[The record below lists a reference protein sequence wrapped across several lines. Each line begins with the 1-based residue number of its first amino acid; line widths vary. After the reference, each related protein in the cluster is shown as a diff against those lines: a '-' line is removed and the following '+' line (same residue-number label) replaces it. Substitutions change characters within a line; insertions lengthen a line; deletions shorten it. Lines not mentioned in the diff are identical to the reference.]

1 MKPFIIYSLF
11 APAALM
17 AQERPNILYIM
28 TDQQTATAMSCAGN
42 EEVHTPNMDR
52 LAQRGV
58 RFSNAYCSMPL
69 SGPSRSSM
77 FTGYTP
83 GQVGLTENGTPMP
96 DSIRTRTLGTLL
108 EESGYEC
115 AYAGKWHAHTNSLP
129 AKEAFGFENLH
140 GHKNSLSS
148 WSPLS
153 IIRITFA
160 SMRVIRIRPMLR
172 SKSRRLKIV
181 PACLPILRSIRMM
194 PTPWLSSAGRTI
206 GFIRP

>member
-1 MKPFIIYSLF
+1 MHGFERTLQVVEVVFEGERLLFIIYSLF

-83 GQVGLTENGTPMP
+83 GQVGLTENGT
-96 DSIRTRTLGTLL
+96 DI
-108 EESGYEC
+108 
-115 AYAGKWHAHTNSLP
+115 
-129 AKEAFGFENLH
+129 
-140 GHKNSLSS
+140 GH
-148 WSPLS
+148 
-153 IIRITFA
+153 
-160 SMRVIRIRPMLR
+160 VIGRKRIRMR
-172 SKSRRLKIV
+172 IRREMARAYQFLAGEGGFRFRE
-181 PACLPILRSIRMM
+181 PAR
-194 PTPWLSSAGRTI
+194 A
-206 GFIRP
+206 

>member
-96 DSIRTRTLGTLL
+96 DSIRTR
-108 EESGYEC
+108 
-115 AYAGKWHAHTNSLP
+115 AYQFLAGEGGFRFREP
-129 AKEAFGFENLH
+129 ARA
-140 GHKNSLSS
+140 
-148 WSPLS
+148 
-153 IIRITFA
+153 
-160 SMRVIRIRPMLR
+160 
-172 SKSRRLKIV
+172 
-181 PACLPILRSIRMM
+181 
-194 PTPWLSSAGRTI
+194 
-206 GFIRP
+206 